1 MVGSSEGQD
10 VGQLYQAVAVV
21 PGVRNKFVTNYT
33 RWWPGSSSEV
43 ESADKGP
50 METVLLVEI
59 QTKVHN

>member
-1 MVGSSEGQD
+1 MLGSSTKQW
-10 VGQLYQAVAVV
+10 QWV

-50 METVLLVEI
+50 METVLLVEL
-59 QTKVHN
+59 QTKVHD